1 MSYKRLFKLQ
11 SSHYLA
17 RREKSLNKRCIVAIK
32 RDIFIFDSK
41 SRLDYTVT
49 KLITTLKVNLRNEN

>member
-11 SSHYLA
+11 SSHYFA
-17 RREKSLNKRCIVAIK
+17 GREKSLNKRCIVAIK

-41 SRLDYTVT
+41 SWLDYTMT
-49 KLITTLKVNLRNEN
+49 NLI